1 MIFLVLGIG
10 ADDLFVMVDG
20 WRQTELD
27 VPRLPNED
35 LDDWYHRRLA
45 TCYSRTMQA
54 VFNTSFTTSMAFI
67 STAISPIM
75 PISAFGV
82 YATLCIIV
90 NYLFVITL
98 TPPAILIHQ
107 KYFGGFTRKGCCSGF
122 CYCTRLASVRQAC
135 PCCTIPDD
143 ENENDEEGRGEL
155 KSNSSMNTQSGS
167 ETEMVVVRPKKVM
180 CPTSNSALVSP
191 DGSPERP
198 NKTNVSLEVTSDTD
212 LLSKVLI
219 RLFEY
224 EYVSVGNDNASWFKN
239 LKVGAIGSVVACTA
253 LAVFMGVWAAK
264 LELPTEEE
272 QW

>member
-1 MIFLVLGIG
+1 LVIFLVLGIG

-20 WRQTELD
+20 WRQSELD
-27 VPRLPNED
+27 VPRLPDED
-35 LDDWYHRRLA
+35 SDEWYHRRLA

-82 YATLCIIV
+82 YATICIIL

-107 KYFGGFTRKGCCSGF
+107 KYFGGFTRTGCCSGY
-122 CYCTRLASVRQAC
+122 CYCTRLAGVRQAC
-135 PCCTIPDD
+135 PCCTVPHDGS
-143 ENENDEEGRGEL
+143 NRGEGRSDLE
-155 KSNSSMNTQSGS
+155 SSSTRNNES
-167 ETEMVVVRPKKVM
+167 EMVVVQPKGM
-180 CPTSNSALVSP
+180 CPSNSATI
-191 DGSPERP
+191 SPESSPKRP
-198 NKTNVSLEVTSDTD
+198 ASNNVSIEVTSETD
-212 LLSKVLI
+212 LLSKVMI
-219 RLFEY
+219 GAFEF
-224 EYVSVGNDNASWFKN
+224 EWSDGPFKS
-239 LKVGAIGSVVACTA
+239 LKVGAIGSVLVCVA

-272 QW
+272 QWCVDYNDCTYLHD